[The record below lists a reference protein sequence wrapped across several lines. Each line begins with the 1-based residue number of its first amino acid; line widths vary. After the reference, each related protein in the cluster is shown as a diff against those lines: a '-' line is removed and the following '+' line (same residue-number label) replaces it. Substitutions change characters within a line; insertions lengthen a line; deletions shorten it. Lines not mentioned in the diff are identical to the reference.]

1 MGHRLRV
8 RCGSLI
14 GGSLIAWVS
23 LGGCF
28 SFFPFPIVGGDEVM
42 GL

>member
-8 RCGSLI
+8 RSGSLI
-14 GGSLIAWVS
+14 GGSLSMVVF
-23 LGGCF
+23 LF
-28 SFFPFPIVGGDEVM
+28 LFLIVGGDEVM